1 MLMAKEKERL
11 RPTSER
17 PIEIVIGENIQK
29 YFEESDY
36 DSLTA
41 FARDMGCDAARVR
54 KIISGKAVFSIQLLQ
69 RAAYL
74 LNIKTLDLFEDWT
87 D

>member
-1 MLMAKEKERL
+1 
-11 RPTSER
+11 
-17 PIEIVIGENIQK
+17 
-29 YFEESDY
+29 
-36 DSLTA
+36 
-41 FARDMGCDAARVR
+41 MGCDAARVR

-74 LNIKTLDLFEDWT
+74 LNIKTLDLFEDWA